1 MEVPTL
7 EGESK
12 KEAKQRQMFYLFLT
26 RFLPFLLD
34 RKDRMSMAVGFEVR
48 VPFCDYRL
56 VEYLWNVPFNIKSI
70 DNIEKGILRRA
81 LKPALPDDV
90 RNRRKS
96 AYPTSQDPHYLQT
109 IRNLTLDMCS
119 NKNNPVFSLINHSK
133 ILAIANQSN
142 KEINNFEARSAMEY
156 MLQVNEWLKTY
167 HIHIA

>member
-1 MEVPTL
+1 
-7 EGESK
+7 
-12 KEAKQRQMFYLFLT
+12 MFYLFLT

-81 LKPALPDDV
+81 LQPALPDDV

-119 NKNNPVFSLINHSK
+119 NKTILFSHLLTIPSYFQLLIK
-133 ILAIANQSN
+133 VIKKLTILKQEVPWSICY
-142 KEINNFEARSAMEY
+142 K
-156 MLQVNEWLKTY
+156 
-167 HIHIA
+167 